1 MKRMFSRLLPML
13 FLVFGLAGTASAQQ
27 VIKIATLAP
36 DGSAWMRELRA
47 AAAEVNTGTA
57 GRVQVKY
64 YPGGVMGSDTVV
76 IRKMRLGQLQGGVLT
91 SSELATL
98 YPDAAIYSLPFQFS
112 DWTQLE
118 KARVQVD
125 PLLAKGFEGRGIKML
140 AAANVGFAYLMSTKP
155 LRNKADMSAAKL
167 WIPQNDEIAER
178 TFKLGGVSPILLPL
192 GDVFTSLQTGL
203 VDTVA
208 NTPAGAVALQ
218 WHGKLKTLL
227 DLPLSFVVGYVVMDF
242 KVWQKMT
249 PADQALVE
257 AAFRKAGQ
265 RVDANIKRDD
275 AAALAAMKKQGLVV
289 TPMDPTEAARWRQ
302 VGAQVTRDMQAAQR
316 ISTPMLTA
324 LRKAAGAH

>member
-1 MKRMFSRLLPML
+1 MNRFSRVM
-13 FLVFGLAGTASAQQ
+13 ATALCALCFAAPVAAQQ
-27 VIKIATLAP
+27 VIKIATVAP
-36 DGSAWMRELRA
+36 EGSAWMRELRT
-47 AAAEVNTGTA
+47 AAAEVQAGTQT
-57 GRVQVKY
+57 RVQVKF

-76 IRKMRLGQLQGGVLT
+76 LRKMRLGQLQGGVLT
-91 SSELATL
+91 SSELAAV
-98 YPDAAIYSLPFQFS
+98 YPDAAIYSLPFIFDS
-112 DWTQLE
+112 WTQVDKTRPLI
-118 KARVQVD
+118 D
-125 PLLAKGFEGRGIKML
+125 PLLAKGFEGKGIKML

-218 WHGKLKTLL
+218 WHGKLKTML

-324 LRKAAGAH
+324 LRKASGAH

>member
-1 MKRMFSRLLPML
+1 MNRSYRLFAVTFFALCCNS
-13 FLVFGLAGTASAQQ
+13 AAWAQQ

-36 DGSAWMRELRA
+36 EGSAWMRELRVA
-47 AAAEVNTGTA
+47 ATEVQAGTQ

-98 YPDAAIYSLPFQFS
+98 YPDAAIYSLPFQFN
-112 DWTQLE
+112 DWAQLE

-125 PLLAKGFEGRGIKML
+125 PLLAKGFEGKGIKML

-218 WHGKLKTLL
+218 WHGKLKTML

-324 LRKAAGAH
+324 LRKASGAH